1 MNVYTSRSVIIITCP
16 KRLAPYLEQEVK
28 ELGFAIDE
36 TFVTGVRLSG
46 TVNDC
51 IKLNLNL
58 RCASQVL
65 YSLQKFEAEDA
76 DAIYK
81 NLVVYPWETLLPDPG
96 YFSIT
101 SNVNNP
107 TINNSMFANLRVKDA
122 IVDRM
127 REQRGTRPSTGSE
140 LTGAVIHLFWKNESA
155 EIFVDTS
162 GDSLGRHGYRKI
174 PGQAPMLEALASA
187 TIYATRWDRKS
198 AFVNPMCG
206 SGTLAIEAAMIATNR
221 RPGLFRTNYA
231 FMHLQGYDE
240 SVYLQEDALLEEQI
254 MDVPGLRI
262 IATDYSAK
270 AVENAKKNAIAAG
283 VADLIDFAVCD
294 FALTEVPAGENGI
307 FYVNP
312 EYGERLGDVKELEA
326 TYARIGDF
334 MKQKCGGYFGYVFT
348 GNLELAKKIGLK
360 AKRRIEFYT
369 STIDC
374 RLLEY
379 ELYSGSREAK
389 TNKEEASL

>member
-1 MNVYTSRSVIIITCP
+1 MNLYTSKSVIIITCP
-16 KRLAPYLEQEVK
+16 KRLAPWLEQEVR
-28 ELGFAIDE
+28 ELGFAIEE
-36 TFVTGVRLSG
+36 TFITGVRLSG
-46 TVNDC
+46 TINEC

-65 YSLQKFEAEDA
+65 YSLKKFEAEDA
-76 DAIYK
+76 DDIYK
-81 NLVVYPWETLLPDPG
+81 NLLDYPWETILPDPG

-127 REQRGTRPSTGSE
+127 REKRGTRPSTGSA
-140 LTGAVIHLFWKNESA
+140 LTGAVIHLFWKNERA
-155 EIFVDTS
+155 EIFIDTS

-174 PGQAPMLEALASA
+174 PGQAPMLEALAAA

-198 AFVNPMCG
+198 PFVNPMCG

-240 SVYLQEDALLEEQI
+240 KIYQEEDALLEKQI
-254 MDVPGLRI
+254 VEVPGLRI
-262 IATDYSAK
+262 IATDYSAR
-270 AVENAKKNAIAAG
+270 AVDNAKKNAIAAG
-283 VADLIDFAVCD
+283 VAKLIDFVVCD
-294 FALTEVPAGENGI
+294 FAATEIPQGVPGV
-307 FYVNP
+307 FYLNP
-312 EYGERLGDVKELEA
+312 EYGERMGDRRELEE
-326 TYARIGDF
+326 TYSQIGDF
-334 MKQKCGGYFGYVFT
+334 MKQHCGGYYGYVFT
-348 GNLELAKKIGLK
+348 GNMELAKKIGLK

-379 ELYSGSREAK
+379 ELYSGSRAVLKEV
-389 TNKEEASL
+389 KEEL

>member
-1 MNVYTSRSVIIITCP
+1 MNVYTTAAEVIITCP
-16 KRLAPYLEQEVK
+16 KRLAPYLEQEVA
-28 ELGFAIDE
+28 ELGFSIDE
-36 TFVTGVRLSG
+36 TFVTGVRLTA

-51 IKLNLNL
+51 IRLNLNL

-65 YSLQKFEAEDA
+65 YSLKKFAAEDA
-76 DAIYK
+76 DSIYQQ
-81 NLVVYPWETLLPDPG
+81 LVSYPWETILPDPG

-127 REQRGTRPSTGSE
+127 RELRGTRPSTGSE
-140 LTGAVIHLFWKNESA
+140 LTGAVIHLFWKNEVA
-155 EIFVDTS
+155 EIFIDTS

-187 TIYATRWDRKS
+187 TIYATQWDRKS
-198 AFVNPMCG
+198 PFVNPMCG

-240 SVYLQEDALLEEQI
+240 AVYLKEDALLESQI
-254 MDVPGLRI
+254 MEVPGLRI
-262 IATDYSAK
+262 IATDYSAR
-270 AVENAKKNAIAAG
+270 AVENAKKNAVAAG
-283 VADLIDFAVCD
+283 VANLIEFAVCD
-294 FALTEVPAGENGI
+294 FAATEIPADVPGI

-312 EYGERLGDVKELEA
+312 EYGERLGDIKELEE

-369 STIDC
+369 SKIDC

-379 ELYSGSREAK
+379 ELYSGSRATPK
-389 TNKEEASL
+389 TVKEEA

>member
-1 MNVYTSRSVIIITCP
+1 MNVYTTAAEVIITCP
-16 KRLAPYLEQEVK
+16 KRLAPYLEQEVL
-28 ELGFAIDE
+28 ELGFSIDE
-36 TFVTGVRLSG
+36 TFVTGVRLTA

-51 IKLNLNL
+51 IRLNLNL

-65 YSLQKFEAEDA
+65 YSLKKFAAEDA
-76 DAIYK
+76 DSIYQQ
-81 NLVVYPWETLLPDPG
+81 LVSYPWETILPDPG

-140 LTGAVIHLFWKNESA
+140 LTGAVIHLFWKNEVA
-155 EIFVDTS
+155 EIFIDTS

-187 TIYATRWDRKS
+187 TIYAMQWDRKS
-198 AFVNPMCG
+198 PFVNPMCG

-240 SVYLQEDALLEEQI
+240 AVYLKEDALLESQI
-254 MDVPGLRI
+254 MEVPGLRI
-262 IATDYSAK
+262 IATDYSAR
-270 AVENAKKNAIAAG
+270 AVENAKKNAVAAG
-283 VADLIDFAVCD
+283 VANLIEFAVCD
-294 FALTEVPAGENGI
+294 FAATEIPADVPGI

-312 EYGERLGDVKELEA
+312 EYGERLGDIKELEE

-369 STIDC
+369 SKIDC

-379 ELYSGSREAK
+379 ELYSGSRAMPK
-389 TNKEEASL
+389 TVKEEA

>member
-1 MNVYTSRSVIIITCP
+1 MSLFTDKAAITITCP
-16 KRLAPYLEQEVK
+16 KRLTPYLEKEIK

-36 TFVTGVRLSG
+36 AFVTGVHLTG

-65 YSLQKFEAEDA
+65 YSLKQFTAANA
-76 DAIYK
+76 DDIYN
-81 NLVVYPWETLLPDPG
+81 NLVKYPWENILPDPG

-101 SNVNNP
+101 SNVNNE

-122 IVDRM
+122 IVDRL
-127 REQRGTRPSTGSE
+127 RDKRGNRPSTGSA
-140 LTGAVIHLFWKNESA
+140 LTGAVIHLFWKNEEA
-155 EIFVDTS
+155 EIFIDTS

-187 TIYATRWDRKS
+187 TVYATQWDRKS
-198 AFVNPMCG
+198 PFVNPMCG

-240 SVYLQEDALLEEQI
+240 TIYQQEDALLEEQI
-254 MDVPGLRI
+254 VDVPGLRI
-262 IATDYSAK
+262 IATDYSER
-270 AVENAKKNAIAAG
+270 AVENAKKNAVAAG
-283 VADLIDFAVCD
+283 VANLIDFRVCD
-294 FALTEVPAGENGI
+294 FAATEIPANVPGI
-307 FYVNP
+307 FFVNP
-312 EYGERLGDVKELEA
+312 EYGERLGDLKELEE
-326 TYARIGDF
+326 TYGRIGDF
-334 MKQKCGGYFGYVFT
+334 MKQQCGGYFGYVFT

-379 ELYSGSREAK
+379 ELYSGSREK
-389 TNKEEASL
+389 N

>member
-1 MNVYTSRSVIIITCP
+1 MMDLFNQKGVIIVTCP
-16 KRLAPYLEQEVK
+16 KRLAPYLEAEIK
-28 ELGFAIDE
+28 ELGFQPEE
-36 TFVTGVRLSG
+36 TFITGVRLSG

-65 YSLQKFEAEDA
+65 YSLKRFDA
-76 DAIYK
+76 ANADDIYK
-81 NLVVYPWETLLPDPG
+81 HLLEFPWENILPEDG

-101 SNVNNP
+101 SNVSNP

-122 IVDRM
+122 IVDRLL
-127 REQRGTRPSTGSE
+127 EKTGKRPSTGSA
-140 LTGAVIHLFWKNESA
+140 LTGAVVNLFWKNEKA
-155 EIFVDTS
+155 EIFVDTT

-174 PGQAPMLEALASA
+174 PGQAPMLEALAAA
-187 TIYATRWDRKS
+187 TILATKWDRRS
-198 AFVNPMCG
+198 PFINPMCG

-240 SVYLQEDALLEEQI
+240 SVYFKEDAILEEQI
-254 MDVPGLRI
+254 KEVPGLRI
-262 IATDYSAK
+262 IATDYSPR

-283 VADLIDFAVCD
+283 VLNLIEFDVCD
-294 FALTEVPAGENGI
+294 FAATEVPENGAGV

-312 EYGERLGDVKELEA
+312 EYGERLGEIKELEL

-334 MKQKCGGYFGYVFT
+334 MKQRCGGYFGYVFT
-348 GNLELAKKIGLK
+348 GNMELAKKIGLK
-360 AKRRIEFYT
+360 AARRIEFYT

-379 ELYSGSREAK
+379 ELYSGSR
-389 TNKEEASL
+389 S